1 MSRGYTGISFP
12 FKIGNRGGVVMSTT
26 NRYEVPHII
35 ESMEQILGTHKR
47 ERKME
52 KNFGSDLDLQI
63 FEPNEPV
70 THNII
75 KYQIVQALKEF
86 EPRVEVKEEDI
97 DIRAEGESIYA
108 TINFT
113 VLRYQSNYKATI
125 LLGGEE

>member
-47 ERKME
+47 ERTME